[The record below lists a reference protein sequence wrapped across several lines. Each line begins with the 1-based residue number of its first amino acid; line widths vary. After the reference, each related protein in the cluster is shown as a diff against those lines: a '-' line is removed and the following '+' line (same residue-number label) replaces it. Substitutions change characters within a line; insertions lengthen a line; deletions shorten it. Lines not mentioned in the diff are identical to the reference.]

1 MMVRYRSLS
10 IVTWTPLSMD
20 HVNVHVH
27 VVLER
32 LPMANVDQQS
42 QERENSESLEVPHH
56 PTPLRSLEHIGIG

>member
-1 MMVRYRSLS
+1 
-10 IVTWTPLSMD
+10 MD

-32 LPMANVDQQS
+32 LPMVNVDQQS
-42 QERENSESLEVPHH
+42 QERENSEALEVPHH

>member
-1 MMVRYRSLS
+1 
-10 IVTWTPLSMD
+10 MD